1 MKEHRLISSFL
12 EMLATERGA
21 SSNTLQSY
29 ERDLRKFAETV
40 PDISLL
46 EIGSAHLREY
56 LTGLEKEGL
65 AASTAARKL
74 SCLRQF
80 FKFLH
85 GEGLRPDN
93 PALNLDSPRL
103 GRPLPR
109 LLSEQE
115 VERLL
120 EAARQQAEDKGNVR
134 ALRLRALVELLYATG
149 LRVSELVSLPL
160 AALRSGQPYL
170 YVRGKGGKERLVPL
184 SDRALSAAA
193 DYIAALTSEDDSFPD
208 NKWLFPSRASK
219 GHLTRHRFAQ
229 LLKELGAD
237 AGLLP
242 SRLSPH
248 VVRHAFATHLLAN
261 GADLRAVQKMLGHS
275 DISTTQI
282 YTHVLEER
290 MRSLVQQKHP
300 LARREQDGK

>member
-1 MKEHRLISSFL
+1 MKEQRLIGSFL
-12 EMLATERGA
+12 EMLATERAA
-21 SSNTLQSY
+21 SRNTLQSY
-29 ERDLRKFAETV
+29 GRDLEQFLENSA
-40 PDISLL
+40 DISLL
-46 EIGSAHLREY
+46 KIGEESLRQY
-56 LTGLEKEGL
+56 FQGLEKQGL

-85 GEGLRPDN
+85 SEGLRSDN
-93 PALNLDSPRL
+93 PTLNLEAPRL
-103 GRPLPR
+103 GRSLPK

-115 VERLL
+115 VDRLL
-120 EAARQQAEDKGNVR
+120 AVAAEQAAAKGDMR
-134 ALRLRALVELLYATG
+134 SLRLKALVELLYASG

-160 AALRSGQPYL
+160 AALKSGQPYL
-170 YVRGKGGKERLVPL
+170 YVKGKGGKERLVPL
-184 SDRALSAAA
+184 SERALLATA
-193 DYIAALTSEDDSFPD
+193 DYISAFSAEDESFAS
-208 NKWLFPSRASK
+208 NKWLFPSRAGE

-229 LLKELGAD
+229 LLKELGAE
-237 AGLLP
+237 AGILP

-300 LARREQDGK
+300 LARKGTG